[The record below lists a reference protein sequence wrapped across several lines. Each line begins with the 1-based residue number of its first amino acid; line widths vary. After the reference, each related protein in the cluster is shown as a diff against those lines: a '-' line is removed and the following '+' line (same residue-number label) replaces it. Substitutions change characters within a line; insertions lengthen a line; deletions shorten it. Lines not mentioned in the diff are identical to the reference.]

1 MSALAAA
8 VALLFSSLSASAA
21 KRRARRILAPAAA
34 VPLSPNLPA
43 YAAQTI
49 RRRRSELAW
58 YLATAVLAIGVGVL
72 ATVWLNQA

>member
-8 VALLFSSLSASAA
+8 VAQLFSSLSTSAA
-21 KRRARRILAPAAA
+21 KRRARLSLAPGAA

-43 YAAQTI
+43 SAAQAI
-49 RRRRSELAW
+49 RRRRSELVW